1 MHSRV
6 FPGRKAWLYSAKV
19 APTAD
24 KFAERYK
31 GMRSDSTAIQ
41 YRQGARSF
49 DKYLKTKGRTVI
61 NLDNGDIDGF
71 VRWLSKA
78 KKKPNTI
85 QNYSKIARNYVKW
98 VAELGVSVPE
108 MLPAMLPSVEKN
120 RMSILPEKLIPAYNA
135 ACMNHLKEPFR
146 TALLLL
152 PMSGLRV
159 SEMCCL
165 ENKDAET
172 SPPTPGAP
180 FGAAQLHVLGKGN
193 KYRNVPVLAEG
204 IIILARYEEIVR
216 PTLKRSRWLF
226 PSSQRADGHI
236 DRHQITKRMAKVKEK
251 MGISKLHPHLLRHT
265 YGTILNEAGIDGFD
279 LASIMGH
286 SDVKVTS
293 IYVHPV
299 ESRLLADVSQLSYRN
314 RKKSK

>member
-1 MHSRV
+1 
-6 FPGRKAWLYSAKV
+6 
-19 APTAD
+19 
-24 KFAERYK
+24 
-31 GMRSDSTAIQ
+31 MRSDSTVTQ

-49 DKYLKTKGRTVI
+49 SRYLESQGRTII

-85 QNYSKIARNYVKW
+85 QNYSKIARTYVRW
-98 VAELGVSVPE
+98 VGETGIAVPE
-108 MLPAMLPSVEKN
+108 MLPAMLPSVKRD
-120 RMSILPEKLIPAYNA
+120 RMQILPEKLIPAYNA
-135 ACMNHLKEPFR
+135 ACIRHLSEPFR

-159 SEMCCL
+159 SEMCLL
-165 ENKDAET
+165 ENKDVEIL
-172 SPPTPGAP
+172 PPSKAAP
-180 FGAAQLHVLGKGN
+180 FGTAQLHVLGKGQ

-204 IIILARYEEIVR
+204 IGILARYQEIER
-216 PTLKRSRWLF
+216 PKLGRNRWLF
-226 PSSQRADGHI
+226 PASQKSTGHI
-236 DRHQITKRMAKVKEK
+236 DRHQITKRMAKIKGK
-251 MGISKLHPHLLRHT
+251 IGISKLHPHLLRHT
-265 YGTILNEAGIDGFD
+265 YGTILNEAGVEGFD

-286 SDVKVTS
+286 SDIKVTS

-314 RKKSK
+314 RKKST

>member
-1 MHSRV
+1 
-6 FPGRKAWLYSAKV
+6 
-19 APTAD
+19 
-24 KFAERYK
+24 
-31 GMRSDSTAIQ
+31 MRSESTVIQ

-49 DKYLKTKGRTVI
+49 DKYLKGQGRTVI
-61 NLDNGDIDGF
+61 NLVAGDIDGF

-78 KKKPNTI
+78 KKKPNTV
-85 QNYSKIARNYVKW
+85 QNYSKIARNYAKW
-98 VAELGVSVPE
+98 VQSEGYDVPD
-108 MLPAMLPSVEKN
+108 MAPAMLPSVKKK
-120 RMSILPEKLIPAYNA
+120 RLQILPEQLVPSYNA
-135 ACMNHLKEPFR
+135 ACIRYLSEPFR

-165 ENKDAET
+165 ENKDAEII
-172 SPPTPGAP
+172 PPSDGAP
-180 FGAAQLHVLGKGN
+180 GIGTAQLHVLGKGE

-204 IIILARYEEIVR
+204 IVVLANYKAIVR
-216 PTLKRSRWLF
+216 PRLKRNRWLF
-226 PSSQRADGHI
+226 PASRSPKGHI
-236 DRHQITKRMAKVKEK
+236 DRHQITKRMNKVKEK
-251 MGISKLHPHLLRHT
+251 MGISNLHPHLLRHT

-299 ESRLLADVSQLSYRN
+299 ESRLLEDVSQLSYR
-314 RKKSK
+314 KKKP